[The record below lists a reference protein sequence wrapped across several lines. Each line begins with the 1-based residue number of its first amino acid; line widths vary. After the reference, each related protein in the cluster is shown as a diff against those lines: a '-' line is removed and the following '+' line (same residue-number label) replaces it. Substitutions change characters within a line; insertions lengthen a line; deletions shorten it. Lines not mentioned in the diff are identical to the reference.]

1 MSQFFKSQIHVC
13 GFGERAYRHKDKNN
27 NKRDTCLVTDLSR
40 DKNREMKKNS
50 AAVAKTPVLLEL

>member
-1 MSQFFKSQIHVC
+1 M
-13 GFGERAYRHKDKNN
+13 
-27 NKRDTCLVTDLSR
+27 VTDLSR

>member
-1 MSQFFKSQIHVC
+1 MFVFW
-13 GFGERAYRHKDKNN
+13 GGGAYRHKDKNN
-27 NKRDTCLVTDLSR
+27 NKRDTCMVTDLSR